1 MILRARTLRTR
12 ILHARSLRGR
22 TRRHLLIMRAINRR
36 RGQTGYAL
44 IDMIITIAVS
54 AIVMGA
60 IFPIFLVLYRTETIF
75 TQDTQ
80 ARALGLAGEDSLL
93 RDVRAYDL
101 VSIGNNS
108 LVLRSVGS
116 PDASNFTV
124 NYSID
129 STDSTTPTLVRSVLD
144 DKGNTVKQGV
154 VAHGIQSFTVSCSG
168 TTPLLRVSLSVL
180 TQGADTLH
188 LQPDLMLSPRNQQG
202 CP

>member
-1 MILRARTLRTR
+1 
-12 ILHARSLRGR
+12 
-22 TRRHLLIMRAINRR
+22 
-36 RGQTGYAL
+36 
-44 IDMIITIAVS
+44 MIITIAVS

-75 TQDTQ
+75 TEDTQ

-108 LVLRSVGS
+108 LVLRGVGS
-116 PDASNFTV
+116 QDASDFTV
-124 NYSID
+124 NYSIN
-129 STDSTTPTLVRSVLD
+129 STDSSAPTLVRTVLD
-144 DKGNTVKQGV
+144 EKGNTVKQAV

-168 TTPLLRVSLSVL
+168 TTPLLRVSLSVQ

-188 LQPDLMLSPRNQQG
+188 LQPDLMLSPRNPQG

>member
-1 MILRARTLRTR
+1 MTRRARILRGPIRRRLLILRAV
-12 ILHARSLRGR
+12 S
-22 TRRHLLIMRAINRR
+22 RR
-36 RGQTGYAL
+36 RSQSGYAL

-60 IFPIFLVLYRTETIF
+60 IFPIFLVLYRTESTF

-108 LVLRSVGS
+108 LVLRGVGS
-116 PDASNFTV
+116 RDENKFTV
-124 NYSID
+124 NYSVNSAD
-129 STDSTTPTLVRSVLD
+129 STNPTLVRTVLD
-144 DKGNTVKQGV
+144 QNGNTVKQAV

-168 TTPLLRVSLSVL
+168 TTPVLRVSLWVQ
-180 TQGADTLH
+180 TKDTDSLR
-188 LQPDLMLSPRNQQG
+188 LQPDLLLSPRNQQG

>member
-1 MILRARTLRTR
+1 MTRRAR
-12 ILHARSLRGR
+12 ILRGR
-22 TRRHLLIMRAINRR
+22 TRRRLLIMRALSQR
-36 RGQTGYAL
+36 RGQSGYAL

-75 TQDTQ
+75 TEDTQ

-108 LVLRSVGS
+108 LVLRGVGS
-116 PDASNFTV
+116 QDASDFTV
-124 NYSID
+124 NYSIN
-129 STDSTTPTLVRSVLD
+129 STDSSAPTLVRTVLD
-144 DKGNTVKQGV
+144 EKGNTVKQAV

-168 TTPLLRVSLSVL
+168 TTPLLRVSLSVQ

-188 LQPDLMLSPRNQQG
+188 LQPDLMLSPRNPQG

>member
-1 MILRARTLRTR
+1 MTRRARILRGP
-12 ILHARSLRGR
+12 I
-22 TRRHLLIMRAINRR
+22 RRRLLIIRAVSQR
-36 RGQTGYAL
+36 RGQSGYAL

-75 TQDTQ
+75 TEDTQ
-80 ARALGLAGEDSLL
+80 ARAMGLAGEDSLL

-108 LVLRSVGS
+108 LVLRGVGS
-116 PDASNFTV
+116 KDESNFTV

-129 STDSTTPTLVRSVLD
+129 STSTSAPTLVRTVLD
-144 DKGNTVKQGV
+144 QNGNTIKRAF

-168 TTPLLRVSLSVL
+168 STPLLHVALWVETQEADSLR
-180 TQGADTLH
+180 
-188 LQPDLMLSPRNQQG
+188 LQPDLMLSPRNPQG

>member
-1 MILRARTLRTR
+1 VTRRARILRGP
-12 ILHARSLRGR
+12 I
-22 TRRHLLIMRAINRR
+22 RRRLLIVRAVTRR
-36 RGQTGYAL
+36 RGRSGYAL

-60 IFPIFLVLYRTETIF
+60 IFPIFLVLYRTESTF

-80 ARALGLAGEDSLL
+80 ARAMGLAGEDSLL

-108 LVLRSVGS
+108 LVLRGVGS
-116 PDASNFTV
+116 RDENKFTINYSV
-124 NYSID
+124 NSID
-129 STDSTTPTLVRSVLD
+129 SSNPTLVRTVLD
-144 DKGNTVKQGV
+144 QNGNTVKQAV

-168 TTPLLRVSLSVL
+168 ATPVLRVSLWVQ
-180 TQGADTLH
+180 TKDTDSLR
-188 LQPDLMLSPRNQQG
+188 LQPDLLLSPRNQQG

>member
-1 MILRARTLRTR
+1 MTRRARILR
-12 ILHARSLRGR
+12 GPM
-22 TRRHLLIMRAINRR
+22 RRRLLIVRAVNRR
-36 RGQTGYAL
+36 RGQSGYAL

-60 IFPIFLVLYRTETIF
+60 IFPIFLVLYRTETTF

-108 LVLRSVGS
+108 LVLRGVGS
-116 PDASNFTV
+116 RDANKFTV
-124 NYSID
+124 NYSVN
-129 STDSTTPTLVRSVLD
+129 STDSANPTLVRTVLD
-144 DKGNTVKQGV
+144 QNGNTVKQSV

-168 TTPLLRVSLSVL
+168 TTPLLRVSLWVQ
-180 TQGADTLH
+180 TKDTDSLL
-188 LQPDLMLSPRNQQG
+188 LQPDLLLSPRNQQG